1 MFGGGGFFGGAGGP
15 FGGFPGA
22 SMGPSKSD
30 NTRYY
35 TILGVDR
42 SASDAEIKKAHRKL
56 ALKLH
61 PDKGALPSLLEPF
74 PQDANKYRKQSRK
87 PLSFYVS
94 HSTHE
99 NIRCLLCASPKPC
112 SIRPQSCLLWKRME
126 VSEPFVMLAHPRAL
140 RPECM

>member
-22 SMGPSKSD
+22 GMGPSKSD

-61 PDKGALPSLLEPF
+61 PDKGALPCLLEPF
-74 PQDANKYRKQSRK
+74 PQDANKYRNQCRK
-87 PLSFYVS
+87 ALCFLRRPLY
-94 HSTHE
+94 T
-99 NIRCLLCASPKPC
+99 
-112 SIRPQSCLLWKRME
+112 
-126 VSEPFVMLAHPRAL
+126 
-140 RPECM
+140 